1 MQITRLGEGS
11 PESASDLVSGPR
23 FLFWVQLISF
33 VFAYIGIAYR
43 VVATWHMTCWAWWW
57 L

>member
-23 FLFWVQLISF
+23 FLLWVQVISF
-33 VFAYIGIAYR
+33 FALTYLGTEYS
-43 VVATWHMTCWAWWW
+43 VVAA
-57 L
+57 